1 MYEIKNVT
9 GMAGFACFFYG
20 GQKKKPCL
28 LLKDSEI
35 NMEWS
40 RMRMS
45 SRQRNRGELLVMW

>member
-20 GQKKKPCL
+20 GQKKKKKPCL

-35 NMEWS
+35 NME
-40 RMRMS
+40 
-45 SRQRNRGELLVMW
+45 